1 MTHELRQI
9 RPRCS
14 CGSAIWVEVTDAVCV
29 DKASRAPR
37 ARARPYGLPENS
49 AYAHQVDSDV
59 AANYAPVA
67 SRWKTSVERAN
78 GTG

>member
-29 DKASRAPR
+29 DKASRAP
-37 ARARPYGLPENS
+37 ARMASRNS